1 MQVLSLLGGASRFA
15 GGRKWAFFM
24 SGERR
29 KSKKTAGERKFQPP
43 TEMEKRLFLVR
54 RTEKIEKIG
63 RRAEKRYKAETDG
76 HFFKSRAK
84 IRKSFKHTICT
95 F

>member
-1 MQVLSLLGGASRFA
+1 MLLR
-15 GGRKWAFFM
+15 GGRQGLPETGNGPFSCPE
-24 SGERR
+24 SGENP
-29 KSKKTAGERKFQPP
+29 KKTAGERKFQPP